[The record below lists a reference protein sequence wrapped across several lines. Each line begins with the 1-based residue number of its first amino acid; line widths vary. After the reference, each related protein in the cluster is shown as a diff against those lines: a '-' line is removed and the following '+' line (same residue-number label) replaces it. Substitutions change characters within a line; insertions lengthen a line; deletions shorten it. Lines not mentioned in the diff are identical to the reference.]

1 MKASPEAGRSPA
13 RDGDDARLDA
23 TTLAIDI
30 GGSGL
35 KATVLDRD
43 GSMLVDRLRIET
55 PDPATPEAL
64 VDALVAL
71 VEPLPPF
78 DRISVGFPGVVHAGV
93 VVTAPNLGTELW
105 ERFPLADTLRKRLGG
120 RPTRVLN
127 DADVQGY
134 GAICGAGLE
143 LVLTLGTGLGSALF
157 QDGEL
162 LPHMEFSQFPF
173 RKKKTLDDYVGNA
186 ALEKIGAKKWNER
199 VEKIIDAFRVLLH
212 FDTLYLGGGNAR
224 KLTIRLPRDVKI
236 VSNDLGLTGGIRLW
250 GASADVRSDV
260 PIRPS
265 REVEAKRRPDGLS

>member
-1 MKASPEAGRSPA
+1 MTSRSRGDT
-13 RDGDDARLDA
+13 RDEI

-43 GSMLVDRLRIET
+43 GSMLVDRVRVDT
-55 PDPATPEAL
+55 PDPAAPEGL

-78 DRISVGFPGVVHAGV
+78 DRISVGFPGVVRAGV
-93 VVTAPNLGTELW
+93 VITAPNLGTDHW
-105 ERFPLADTLRKRLGG
+105 ERFPLADTLRERLGD

-134 GAICGAGLE
+134 GAIWGSGLE

-157 QDGEL
+157 RDGEL
-162 LPHMEFSQFPF
+162 LPHMEFAQFPF
-173 RKKKTLDDYVGNA
+173 RKRKTLDDYVGDA
-186 ALEKIGAKKWNER
+186 ALEKIGDKKWNER
-199 VEKIIDAFRVLLH
+199 IVKTIDAFRVLLH

-224 KLTIRLPRDVKI
+224 KLSIRLPQDVKV
-236 VSNDLGLTGGIRLW
+236 VSNDMGLTGGIRLW
-250 GASADVRSDV
+250 GSPA
-260 PIRPS
+260 
-265 REVEAKRRPDGLS
+265 RRGGESWNSE